1 MAFKFR
7 AASGDLSGSPSA
19 REGPA
24 PTMQTAPSLACT
36 RGLGRGTRRALCA
49 RGTRLRRD
57 LHGFQDLAELDAQ
70 YYAIRPTHANGTQGP
85 QGDQITSI
93 EASFVF
99 HWHSLKTRKLSIR
112 PHHREVHRVAA
123 KVTPPPARPRDV
135 QKDTLRDP
143 AQRAGNLN
151 SKIKFGVHQ
160 RLAESAPLI
169 AGASKAVPLLYLH
182 VLVRAVMEKRDGHGH
197 GLILVPAPSRT
208 PGPQSSTNSPPPL
221 LGYCGS
227 AGRLT

>member
-24 PTMQTAPSLACT
+24 PTIGIRSIVSLYPRIGSGGLVGPSVPGVPGRVVTFTDFKTWPNSMPNTTHPSHPRQWYSRAPGGPNYQHHDRSEFCFSLALAEIPQVDHQASSP
-36 RGLGRGTRRALCA
+36 RSSPRRRESDPSPQPGLGMYKR
-49 RGTRLRRD
+49 
-57 LHGFQDLAELDAQ
+57 
-70 YYAIRPTHANGTQGP
+70 
-85 QGDQITSI
+85 
-93 EASFVF
+93 
-99 HWHSLKTRKLSIR
+99 
-112 PHHREVHRVAA
+112 
-123 KVTPPPARPRDV
+123 
-135 QKDTLRDP
+135 TLRDP
-143 AQRAGNLN
+143 AQVAGNLN

-182 VLVRAVMEKRDGHGH
+182 ACSGCNGEARRSR
-197 GLILVPAPSRT
+197 SRT

>member
-24 PTMQTAPSLACT
+24 PTIGIRSIVSLYPRIGSGGLVGPSVP
-36 RGLGRGTRRALCA
+36 GVPGRVVTF
-49 RGTRLRRD
+49 TD
-57 LHGFQDLAELDAQ
+57 FKTWPNSMPNTTH
-70 YYAIRPTHANGTQGP
+70 PPHANGTQGP

-123 KVTPPPARPRDV
+123 KVTPPPS
-135 QKDTLRDP
+135 P
-143 AQRAGNLN
+143 ASGCTKGL
-151 SKIKFGVHQ
+151 FG
-160 RLAESAPLI
+160 
-169 AGASKAVPLLYLH
+169 
-182 VLVRAVMEKRDGHGH
+182 
-197 GLILVPAPSRT
+197 T
-208 PGPQSSTNSPPPL
+208 PHKW
-221 LGYCGS
+221 LG
-227 AGRLT
+227 T